1 LKVIS
6 YVCGMTINALNSAI
20 KNLPKELQKEVAE
33 FVKTIK
39 LKSEN
44 SNKLSQRQFGFA
56 KGKVKINKDFDE
68 PLVEFE
74 NYM

>member
-1 LKVIS
+1 
-6 YVCGMTINALNSAI
+6 MTINALNTAI
-20 KNLPKELQKEVAE
+20 NNLPEELQKEVAE

-39 LKSEN
+39 LKAAN
-44 SNKLSQRQFGFA
+44 SNQLLQRQFGYA
-56 KGKVKINKDFDE
+56 KGKVIINKDFDE